1 MAFAES
7 KGHLMPQ
14 GWMSSALIPKGV
26 PHATCVAWFLA
37 WFLLN
42 SGSAS
47 PLFCLRN
54 ISFTRLRALVWCR
67 FNFIPTHSFNKC

>member
-26 PHATCVAWFLA
+26 PHATCVSFLPDF
-37 WFLLN
+37 FLTQ
-42 SGSAS
+42 G
-47 PLFCLRN
+47 LRHHY
-54 ISFTRLRALVWCR
+54 FA
-67 FNFIPTHSFNKC
+67 